1 MKIYQL
7 HKYGGEWEDY
17 RNYIIGSYL
26 HKERADEEMA
36 KAQDEEL
43 QKQRLAQQCAN
54 CPYHTDDMGDNQILA
69 NLMREHCDHS
79 DIYCDEDGD
88 VFCKNFYLHWID
100 HEFNIEEVEVI
111 E

>member
-26 HKERADEEMA
+26 HKERAEEE
-36 KAQDEEL
+36 KTQAQDEEF
-43 QKQRLAQQCAN
+43 QKQRLAKQCQC
-54 CPYHTDDMGDNQILA
+54 CPYNDDIEDNKTLA
-69 NLMREHCDHS
+69 ELMRKYCDHS
-79 DIYCDEDGD
+79 DIHCDDEGEL
-88 VFCKNFYLHWID
+88 FCNNFYCHWID
-100 HEFNIEEVEVI
+100 NNFNIEEVEVI

>member
-7 HKYGGEWEDY
+7 HKYGGHWEDY

-26 HKERADEEMA
+26 RKERAEEEMA

-43 QKQRLAQQCAN
+43 QKQLLEKQCSN
-54 CPYHTDDMGDNQILA
+54 CPYHENIEDNKTLA
-69 NLMREHCDHS
+69 NLMRKYCDHS
-79 DIYCDEDGD
+79 DIHCDDDGEL
-88 VFCKNFYLHWID
+88 FCNNLYYHWID
-100 HEFNIEEVEVI
+100 NNFNIEEVEVI